1 MTTISRSAIVPYST
15 EQMYVLVND
24 INSYPQFLPWCRET
38 TILSQSPDEVTAR
51 VTISKGGLNKSFTT
65 RNRLLPN
72 KMIEMRLILGP
83 LHHLEGFWR
92 FQALGDSASKVSLD
106 IDFEFS
112 NRILSKTMGPLFNHI
127 TIILVDAFTKRA
139 QQVYA

>member
-83 LHHLEGFWR
+83 LHHLEGFWC
-92 FQALGDSASKVSLD
+92 FQALSDSASKVSLD

-112 NRILSKTMGPLFNHI
+112 NRILSKTMGPLFNYI
-127 TIILVDAFTKRA
+127 TITLVDAFTKRA

>member
-38 TILSQSPDEVTAR
+38 AILSQSPDEVTAR
-51 VTISKGGLNKSFTT
+51 VTISRGGLNKSFTT
-65 RNRLLPN
+65 RNRLLRN
-72 KMIEMRLILGP
+72 KMIEMRLIQGP

-106 IDFEFS
+106 INFEFS
-112 NRILSKTMGPLFNHI
+112 NRILSKMMGPLFNHI
-127 TIILVDAFTKRA
+127 TITLVDAFTKRA
-139 QQVYA
+139 QQVYV